1 MTSLQLE
8 NTVLAGR
15 YLIRQRL
22 GVGRQAEIF
31 LALDQA
37 SEQPVVIKAASFPG
51 LRAPLSAEGQ
61 HGRTVRFR
69 QEGIW
74 LDYLRHPH
82 IVPYLAGGAARDV
95 AGVQFDYH
103 VLEYLAG
110 GDLAS
115 FSTSL
120 GGLSLTDAL
129 HLFRQAVVAL
139 THCHSL
145 GVIHRDVEPANLL
158 LTADRQTLKLAD
170 FGSATSDEDPAAGQ
184 WNGYSQPHLYQP
196 PECQPG
202 QCAPPSAA
210 TDGYAL
216 AKTLYAVLAGRPPL
230 ELVGQP
236 ITALP
241 PRMAEHPSAGALLK
255 VLNQATASF
264 VTDRYP
270 SVAAFWADVER
281 AAAVVSPVALLVS
294 GDSKTGEPNATVS
307 LPTTDHG
314 HADAALKSVSSEGL
328 LRSDLP
334 SPVTTRLIGVG
345 VVLGC
350 LVLFI
355 GSLVAL
361 YRFARESVRGQQR
374 PRPAAASPARPLF
387 HVKIVTPTKV
397 QAAPLENPT
406 ARDWIGEL
414 SAGTEADVLEIRGQ
428 FYRVRPQKW
437 VQRKSASI
445 SEGWVPRETVDG
457 GL

>member
-115 FSTSL
+115 FSASL

-170 FGSATSDEDPAAGQ
+170 FGSATSDEDPAAG
-184 WNGYSQPHLYQP
+184 
-196 PECQPG
+196 
-202 QCAPPSAA
+202 
-210 TDGYAL
+210 
-216 AKTLYAVLAGRPPL
+216 
-230 ELVGQP
+230 
-236 ITALP
+236 
-241 PRMAEHPSAGALLK
+241 
-255 VLNQATASF
+255 
-264 VTDRYP
+264 
-270 SVAAFWADVER
+270 
-281 AAAVVSPVALLVS
+281 
-294 GDSKTGEPNATVS
+294 
-307 LPTTDHG
+307 
-314 HADAALKSVSSEGL
+314 
-328 LRSDLP
+328 
-334 SPVTTRLIGVG
+334 
-345 VVLGC
+345 
-350 LVLFI
+350 
-355 GSLVAL
+355 
-361 YRFARESVRGQQR
+361 
-374 PRPAAASPARPLF
+374 
-387 HVKIVTPTKV
+387 
-397 QAAPLENPT
+397 
-406 ARDWIGEL
+406 
-414 SAGTEADVLEIRGQ
+414 
-428 FYRVRPQKW
+428 
-437 VQRKSASI
+437 
-445 SEGWVPRETVDG
+445 
-457 GL
+457 